1 MTKNYMEI
9 LVSNLLSEVIVNYDV
24 CKCENCLN
32 DIKAIVLNNL
42 SPMYFLS
49 SVGKSEKTAFL
60 LNRQNRIS
68 VLAKIVSALEI
79 IKKNEHNSGSER
91 NCGNN
96 I

>member
-42 SPMYFLS
+42 SPL
-49 SVGKSEKTAFL
+49 
-60 LNRQNRIS
+60 
-68 VLAKIVSALEI
+68 
-79 IKKNEHNSGSER
+79 
-91 NCGNN
+91 
-96 I
+96 